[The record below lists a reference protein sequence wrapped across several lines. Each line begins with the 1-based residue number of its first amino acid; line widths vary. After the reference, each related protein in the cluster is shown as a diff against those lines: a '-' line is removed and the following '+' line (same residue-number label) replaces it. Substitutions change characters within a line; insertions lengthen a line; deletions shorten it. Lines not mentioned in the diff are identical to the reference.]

1 VQDRQLPFGGD
12 VRKGREALSELKSD
26 AGAVWSKVPTNGA
39 LMVAL
44 LDPEPFVYRGH
55 FTGGRMRPCP
65 GHDTCAL
72 CAMRMGAKARA
83 CFGVFELAAR
93 RAGVLEVNDSTA
105 LEVLAYVDNLG
116 IGRGL
121 VLSFRKEDRRVNGA
135 IRVSCQNQI
144 WRESE
149 LPECPDVEY
158 ILKTQWT
165 VPQDDRRSVVGNRSW

>member
-1 VQDRQLPFGGD
+1 
-12 VRKGREALSELKSD
+12 
-26 AGAVWSKVPTNGA
+26 
-39 LMVAL
+39 
-44 LDPEPFVYRGH
+44 
-55 FTGGRMRPCP
+55 
-65 GHDTCAL
+65 
-72 CAMRMGAKARA
+72 MRMGAKARA

-165 VPQDDRRSVVGNRSW
+165 VPQDDRRSVLGNRSW